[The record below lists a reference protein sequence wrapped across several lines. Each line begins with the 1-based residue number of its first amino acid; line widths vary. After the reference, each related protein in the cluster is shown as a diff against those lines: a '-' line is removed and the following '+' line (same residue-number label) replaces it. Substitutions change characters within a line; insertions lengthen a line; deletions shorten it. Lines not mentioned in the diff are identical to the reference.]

1 MLHGKS
7 WRFGVKLFGMVRE
20 HAVLGFSRTYE
31 SDDPLFIK
39 SLWVE
44 DIEAT
49 DLDLICKVAGLVLI
63 STTDQCHFVGRR
75 SVVRTVAEELERGPL
90 NGEPLMRGFMSDY
103 ISPRSV
109 EFQEKL
115 EKARA
120 TMINHDR
127 LAHFISE
134 HFAIMRDWGE
144 HGQGRA
150 DHYAQEIIIQKRVTG
165 FTRGGVELN
174 GD

>member
-7 WRFGVKLFGMVRE
+7 WRFGAKLFGMVRE

-49 DLDLICKVAGLVLI
+49 QLDLICKVAGIALL
-63 STTDQCHFVGRR
+63 STAETCHFVGRR
-75 SVVRTVAEELERGPL
+75 SVVRAVAEELERGPL

-103 ISPRSV
+103 ISPRSI

-120 TMINHDR
+120 TMISHDR
-127 LAHFISE
+127 LSHLVAE
-134 HFAIMRDWGE
+134 HFPSVRDWEVG
-144 HGQGRA
+144 GA
-150 DHYAQEIIIQKRVTG
+150 DITLLKHFVG
-165 FTRGGVELN
+165 LTRGGVELN